1 MKLFTPKGTMFIPKN
16 KIERP
21 KKKKKKKTGKI
32 ILSACY
38 CPNGHN
44 LFDESVQFNELPSIK
59 LKVVRG
65 SDQGILA
72 LSPVFGDYSR
82 VTIGISLKKGDKLD
96 IRCPHCDTPLP
107 VYSTCYVCD
116 SQMVTLFL
124 TPDANYARCLGICQR
139 VGCHNSKMTEN
150 QRILTSV
157 MRDNS

>member
-44 LFDESVQFNELPSIK
+44 LFDGLFNSTNCRSIK

-82 VTIGISLKKGDKLD
+82 VTIGI
-96 IRCPHCDTPLP
+96 
-107 VYSTCYVCD
+107 V
-116 SQMVTLFL
+116 
-124 TPDANYARCLGICQR
+124 
-139 VGCHNSKMTEN
+139 
-150 QRILTSV
+150 
-157 MRDNS
+157 